1 MHAYIQAAEHSLA
14 GMYKIIHKV
23 LNISYYCTLSHSKMA
38 AVNNRVIYYIQI
50 LCAFTL
56 CLIIV
61 MVTYHH
67 TLLW

>member
-1 MHAYIQAAEHSLA
+1 MHAYMQAAEH

-23 LNISYYCTLSHSKMA
+23 LNISYYCTLSHGKMA
-38 AVNNRVIYYIQI
+38 AVINRVIYYMQI

-67 TLLW
+67 HHIT